1 MVADPHRLDP
11 GDQPLEVREVLL
23 VERIDRADRQRHAVQ
38 RHRIVAPEGV
48 EPIERLAARDHVVL
62 AERLEPLDLAGRR
75 EDFLVVLVAQ
85 AQPETD
91 FLHGAIILQKGTG
104 AAGKPGRPSVVR
116 SGPPQ
121 RRRGA
126 YITLPPWFEQLTAS
140 LVSVKP
146 WPLQAFW
153 PLQALVAL
161 LHALWPLQALVPWH
175 FTPPSA
181 WAAVANAPAAKIDAA
196 AATNVRLVMICSLTV
211 SRHKGAAGRS
221 CTRSTPGIREA
232 MTGRR
237 SN

>member
-1 MVADPHRLDP
+1 MARLYP
-11 GDQPLEVREVLL
+11 RKG
-23 VERIDRADRQRHAVQ
+23 RA
-38 RHRIVAPEGV
+38 P
-48 EPIERLAARDHVVL
+48 P
-62 AERLEPLDLAGRR
+62 AGR
-75 EDFLVVLVAQ
+75 
-85 AQPETD
+85 
-91 FLHGAIILQKGTG
+91 GA
-104 AAGKPGRPSVVR
+104 RPSSDR
-116 SGPPQ
+116 PAAAP
-121 RRRGA
+121 A
-126 YITLPPWFEQLTAS
+126 AAPYITLPPWFEQLTAS

-181 WAAVANAPAAKIDAA
+181 WAAVANVPAAKIDAA
-196 AATNVRLVMICSLTV
+196 AAMSVRLVMICSLTV

-232 MTGRR
+232 MTGGG